1 MKFFKTLILSL
12 SLLHLQ
18 IQTSAQLVVDK
29 VKPVVVDFN
38 KNTGAA
44 NVCEGTA
51 KTGSQCQKGI
61 EQFGKGNIWETL
73 GTFLLNISQSLSV
86 LAIFIAVLAIV
97 YAGVLMVSDNGGGE
111 NVGKAKKIIANAVIG
126 LVISLLAFTIVYLVA
141 SITSSPTLLQNVFK

>member
-1 MKFFKTLILSL
+1 
-12 SLLHLQ
+12 
-18 IQTSAQLVVDK
+18 
-29 VKPVVVDFN
+29 
-38 KNTGAA
+38 
-44 NVCEGTA
+44 
-51 KTGSQCQKGI
+51 
-61 EQFGKGNIWETL
+61 L